1 MDETKTIWRKKI
13 EEGNFT
19 QEEINAI
26 ANRVIEM
33 KKTEKAKKRPVKEID
48 DLTAFNY
55 EDLEALSISDSDS
68 GDDSSDNKN
77 NN

>member
-1 MDETKTIWRKKI
+1 
-13 EEGNFT
+13 
-19 QEEINAI
+19 
-26 ANRVIEM
+26 M
-33 KKTEKAKKRPVKEID
+33 KKTEKAKKRPAKEID

-68 GDDSSDNKN
+68 DDSSDDKN